1 MARFSLF
8 VNPLTIGP
16 EHDTEVIDA
25 TLADIALADEMGFEG
40 VFLSEHHFS
49 GYNCYGSPF
58 QFGARV
64 AADLQRAWLG
74 FAVATP
80 SLYHPARFAE
90 EANLLDQLMKGRFL
104 VGTGSGGIPAET
116 AGFGYHHSEGRE
128 RQEAA
133 MKVVLDLWNRQPDDP
148 PYDFDNGYHRGRILE
163 RIVPSPYRSP
173 HPLIL
178 RATTS
183 ESGMHEAA
191 AKGWPM
197 YLIQPGM
204 AAQYA
209 ALLDEAGHSADTIE
223 TCLRWTLIPSV
234 MYVADTD
241 DQAMDEITGPFERM
255 GDWIVGQEDR
265 VDQLWPDRHEE
276 RRRFEPPEVGSVPH
290 PGPPPFG
297 SPDSVVT
304 ALTHLVQHM
313 GVDHLMVGYN
323 FGQMEPD
330 KARRS
335 LELFAREVMPRMV
348 DVKPEPLAAHS

>member
-8 VNPLTIGP
+8 VNPLTLGP
-16 EHDTEVIDA
+16 ESDTEVIDS
-25 TLADIALADEMGFEG
+25 TLADIAYADDLGFEG

-49 GYNCYGSPF
+49 GYNCYSSPF

-64 AADLQRAWLG
+64 AADLRTAWLG

-80 SLYHPARFAE
+80 SLYHPARFVE

-116 AGFGYHHSEGRE
+116 AGYGYHHSEGRT

-133 MKVVLDLWNRQPDDP
+133 MKVIRDLWARRPGDP
-148 PYDFDNGYHRGRILE
+148 PYEFDNGYHRGRILE

-183 ESGMHEAA
+183 ESGMQDAA
-191 AKGWPM
+191 TNGWPM
-197 YLIQPGM
+197 YAIRPGM
-204 AAQYA
+204 GATFAS
-209 ALLDEAGHSADTIE
+209 ALQEAGHDQATID

-234 MYVADTD
+234 TYVAETD
-241 DQAMDEITGPFERM
+241 EQAMDEITGPFERM
-255 GDWIVGQEDR
+255 GDWIMRQEDR
-265 VDQLWPDRHEE
+265 VDELWPDRTEE
-276 RRRFEPPEVGSVPH
+276 RERFQPPEVGSVPH
-290 PGPPPFG
+290 AGPPPFG
-297 SPDSVVT
+297 SPDSVVA

-313 GVDHLMVGYN
+313 GIDHVMVGYN
-323 FGQMEPD
+323 FGQMEPA

-335 LELFAREVMPRMV
+335 LELFATEVMPRLA
-348 DVKPEPLAAHS
+348 DVQPASLAGTP